1 MGRECGEWGEWRD
14 CEAASLLGWG
24 AFGWISGGV
33 ARGLLNPRLV
43 AGIPP
48 GWTALR
54 DERIIDLSLSRASL
68 SRCKMLA
75 VESIQPKCLCCGKP
89 MGLWRFIPRLP
100 GWLRANR
107 GLPMGKRTESA
118 SASVIN

>member
-24 AFGWISGGV
+24 AFGWIFGGV
-33 ARGLLNPRLV
+33 ASINPRLV

-48 GWTALR
+48 GWTALGG
-54 DERIIDLSLSRASL
+54 ERTIDLSLSRVLSLSRASL

-75 VESIQPKCLCCGKP
+75 VGSIQPKSLN
-89 MGLWRFIPRLP
+89 
-100 GWLRANR
+100 WL
-107 GLPMGKRTESA
+107 TE
-118 SASVIN
+118 